1 MHHLL
6 AEQQRAL
13 LFCKEDKLGLAG
25 QGGAGPQAHRERE
38 RHLFVWFGLT
48 PSGIEEKKTQRAGW
62 LDLTS
67 TAGKTLLQ
75 SPSLEKLENHKIK

>member
-1 MHHLL
+1 MMHHLL

-38 RHLFVWFGLT
+38 RHLFV
-48 PSGIEEKKTQRAGW
+48 
-62 LDLTS
+62 
-67 TAGKTLLQ
+67 
-75 SPSLEKLENHKIK
+75 

>member
-1 MHHLL
+1 MMHHLL

-38 RHLFVWFGLT
+38 T
-48 PSGIEEKKTQRAGW
+48 PVCVIWTHPFRNRREENTKSRMVGS
-62 LDLTS
+62 DFYCR
-67 TAGKTLLQ
+67 
-75 SPSLEKLENHKIK
+75 